1 MIELYK
7 NLMPVFLFFGLGMLL
22 RRMSVLDTAKAGV
35 LLQLMFFALM
45 PAILLVNISA
55 LELRSGD
62 LLLPLVAMIVIVLN
76 VPVAYWMFRRTV
88 PDRRKLGS
96 LILCSMMINNAMMIP
111 FVLWGYGENVLAY
124 VLLFD
129 VGVAIIQTTF
139 SYGLAFRFSDKQI
152 GNRDILKKVVSSPP
166 LWALVLALG
175 LNLTSTDIP
184 DVFLGFLKP
193 MADMTAP
200 VLLIA
205 LGASFSL
212 RSMEFGLFGKVIFI
226 RILIGGLM
234 GLLLASLFGLSEETL
249 FVAVLCSAAPIGFVS
264 TTYAILAKLDFD
276 TAVAMV
282 SSSILLS
289 LIYVPPLMALL
300 SWWVWG

>member
-1 MIELYK
+1 
-7 NLMPVFLFFGLGMLL
+7 MPVFLFFGLGMML

-45 PAILLVNISA
+45 PAIMLVNISG
-55 LELRSGD
+55 LELSSED
-62 LLLPLVAMIVIVLN
+62 MLLPLVGMIVIFVN
-76 VPVAYWMFRRTV
+76 VPVAYWVFKAKT

-111 FVLWGYGENVLAY
+111 FVLWGVGEEVLPY

-129 VGVAIIQTTF
+129 VGIAIVQTSF
-139 SYGLAFRFSDKQI
+139 SYGFAFRFSDEQI
-152 GNRDILKKVVSSPP
+152 AGRDILKKVATSPP
-166 LWALVLALG
+166 LWALVVALS
-175 LNLTSTDIP
+175 LNVTSTEIP
-184 DVFLGFLKP
+184 DVFMEFLKP
-193 MADMTAP
+193 LADMTAP
-200 VLLIA
+200 TLLIA

-212 RSMEFGLFGKVIFI
+212 KSTDFRLFGQVIAI
-226 RILIGGLM
+226 RVLIGGLA
-234 GLLLASLFGLSEETL
+234 GLLLASLFGLTEEKL
-249 FVAVLCSAAPIGFVS
+249 FIAVLCSAAPIGFVS
-264 TTYAILAKLDFD
+264 TTYAIIARLDFD

-282 SSSILLS
+282 SSSILFS